1 VVYLGKESNP
11 NPRRCLMRQLYA
23 GCDLHGNNNLIGIV
37 DGEGKRIFRRKLS
50 NDLLLVRDTLKP
62 FKEELVGIAVES
74 TYNWYW
80 MVDGLMETG
89 YKIHLAN
96 PSAIQQYSGLKHS
109 DDKHDAFWLAEMLRL
124 GILPEGYIYPKEER
138 PLRDLLRKRGH
149 LVRLRTSLI
158 VSLQNI
164 LSRNLGK
171 KINVND
177 MKAIREDR
185 VSFLLERN
193 EDLALAGRVSKEAI
207 DHLTQ
212 QIHKIEWVVQKRTAL
227 KESYR
232 YLLTLP
238 GVGKILSLTI
248 MLETGP
254 ISRFETVGDYV
265 SYCRKVPSQ
274 WMSNGKWKGTGNRK
288 NGNKYLAWAYS
299 EASEFARQL
308 YPEPRDYYNRK
319 MQKTNAAVAHSAL
332 ANKLSRAG
340 YYVMR
345 DQVPF
350 EPQKLFGRRARGWNG
365 EPELGLVKSH
375 EA

>member
-1 VVYLGKESNP
+1 
-11 NPRRCLMRQLYA
+11 MRALYA
-23 GCDLHGNNNLIGIV
+23 GCDLHGNNNLIGII
-37 DGEGKRIFRRKLS
+37 DGEGKRVFKKKLP
-50 NDLLLVRDTLKP
+50 NDLALVRDTLKP
-62 FKEELVGIAVES
+62 FQEELTGIAVES

-80 MVDGLMETG
+80 IVDGLMEKG
-89 YKIHLAN
+89 YKVHLAN

-109 DDKHDAFWLAEMLRL
+109 DDQHDAFWLAEMLRL

-138 PLRDLLRKRGH
+138 ALRDLLRKRGH

-158 VSLQNI
+158 ISLQNI
-164 LSRNLGK
+164 LSRNLGRK
-171 KINVND
+171 VNVND
-177 MKAIREDR
+177 VKSVKENR
-185 VSFLLERN
+185 VSLLLEMN
-193 EDLALAGRVSKEAI
+193 EDLALAGQVSKEVI
-207 DHLTQ
+207 DHLTR
-212 QIHKIEWVVQKRTAL
+212 QIHKIEWVVQKRVVL

-254 ISRFETVGDYV
+254 IHRFETVGDYV

-274 WMSNGKWKGTGNRK
+274 WTSNAKRKGSGNSK

-308 YPEPRDYYNRK
+308 HPEPRAYYNRK
-319 MQKTNAAVAHSAL
+319 MQKSNAAVAHSAL

-350 EPQKLFGRRARGWNG
+350 RPEKLFR
-365 EPELGLVKSH
+365 
-375 EA
+375 